1 MVCRWQGQ
9 AAALSLIPL
18 QLEITK
24 ITCSPIHLKGTTEE
38 GIVTEHHVLVLSH
51 PREHTCLL
59 LPLLNILGSTYMPDL
74 CHFPGSYN

>member
-1 MVCRWQGQ
+1 M
-9 AAALSLIPL
+9 
-18 QLEITK
+18 
-24 ITCSPIHLKGTTEE
+24 
-38 GIVTEHHVLVLSH
+38 TEHHVLVLLH